1 MSKITANDVSI
12 RVVTPSFRGDFE
24 RCEVLCAS
32 FDAFAGPEFHHQVI
46 VPRRDLSLFRDLR
59 GARRE
64 ILCVEDVLPARVLHL
79 PGRRKEWWL
88 LGLRHRRRGWLV
100 QQLVKVAA
108 AKEGGVDAVVF
119 ADSDIVL
126 VRPLTASHFVTDG
139 RVRLYRSPGTEHY
152 ALDPNFAKWYRGAAR
167 LFGVAVEEPYP
178 AHFVGPL
185 KSWAP
190 DVVQAMCE
198 RIEHVAGRPWIDAVA
213 RLANGLGFS
222 EYTAYG
228 VYVDLVDERARDRH
242 FTADGSYCHLS
253 WNYDLSTPGGRDAF
267 VAGLDPQVV
276 AVLIQSNL
284 RLPPPEWRALLDA
297 LAVDA
302 RIADAGAATAGQ
314 TP

>member
-1 MSKITANDVSI
+1 MAANDVSI
-12 RVVTPSFRGDFE
+12 RVVTPSYRGDYE

-59 GARRE
+59 GTRRE
-64 ILCVEDVLPARVLHL
+64 VLCVEDVLPARAHHL

-108 AKEGGVDAVVF
+108 AKQGRVDAVVF

-126 VRPLTASHFVTDG
+126 VRPLAPSHFLADG

-152 ALDPNFAKWYRGAAR
+152 GLDPNYAKWYRGAAR
-167 LFGVAVEEPYP
+167 LFDVAVEEPYP

-185 KSWAP
+185 GSWAP

-198 RIEHVAGRPWIDAVA
+198 RIEYVAGRSWIDAIA
-213 RLANGLGFS
+213 RLTDGVGFS

-228 VYVDLVDERARDRH
+228 VYVDGVDTLARDRH
-242 FTADGSYCHLS
+242 FTAESSYCHLS
-253 WNYDLSTPGGRDAF
+253 WNYDLSTPAGRDAF
-267 VAGLDPQVV
+267 VAGLDPQAV

-284 RLPPPEWRALLDA
+284 KLPPPQWRALLEAMD
-297 LAVDA
+297 VDD
-302 RIADAGAATAGQ
+302 RIASTGPATAGHA
-314 TP
+314 P